1 VIIIFAVNLMENHL
15 VKYHQVK
22 FYLILIFFYLNQ
34 AKHNLL
40 NSVWIALSHYDRDS
54 KVKKIFI

>member
-1 VIIIFAVNLMENHL
+1 MIIIFAVNLMENHL

-40 NSVWIALSHYDRDS
+40 NSV
-54 KVKKIFI
+54 